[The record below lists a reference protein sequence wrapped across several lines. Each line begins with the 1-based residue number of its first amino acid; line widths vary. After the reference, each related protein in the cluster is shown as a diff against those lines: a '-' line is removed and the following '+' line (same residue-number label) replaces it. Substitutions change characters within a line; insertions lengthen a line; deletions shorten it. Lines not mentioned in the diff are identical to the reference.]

1 MSDFNLMNFLI
12 DKEDRKPIKHED
24 IMDPGSMWDYSG
36 GMGAA
41 DDLFNFDSFLKMDED
56 PVVDFNLLDAA
67 SDPISDFDPSS
78 EYGFD
83 PTLSSASIPEGS
95 VYSDSGVSCTLSPPH
110 HGLCDEDLVSGGTNR
125 KNVSVTVIDTGSPE
139 TTTQS
144 VDDLEMSD
152 CSSMDTIL
160 INVPSARREPS
171 PNSVNTINTH
181 IRSPTSTKGSKTCS
195 KLGGSVK
202 TKQRALNN
210 QTLNNSPSILIPVN
224 LPGFK
229 TIKVSFKTKQRALNN
244 QTLNNSPSI
253 LIPVNLPGLKTIKVV
268 NASGK
273 PLTSETL
280 GEISSKTG
288 LGGSTLKL
296 LSAGA
301 RGTPLGS
308 PLNHHQ
314 ALSTSSTD
322 DEEDDDDDNSC
333 SRMIEEVTSSSAP
346 QAEENCIYQKLVL
359 TYEERRLMEKEG
371 VRLPSHYPLTKM
383 EERELK
389 RIRRKIRNKI
399 SAQDSRKRKK
409 EYVDGL
415 EERVKKCT
423 TENVNLL
430 KRIKLLESRNH
441 TLCSQLRK
449 IQTLLTNKSK
459 LKSRLNGGAAN
470 NSPSSGPTGT
480 NSNGASTGAAHLLNN
495 NQVQSSTCLMVLC
508 LSLALILAPNL
519 QNGSSISADSM
530 GDALNE
536 LSLPSTLEKSVQHAS
551 SGRSRSLLFTKYAL
565 SGAPKSLMSAADP
578 KHAELVEEAYAKY
591 LAAGGVPAHPPAP
604 DEKERHRAGGLEGL
618 LADLSELLNF
628 KPSGEQNTSPDLE
641 IKEEIEIKEEPME
654 PEYEVCDV
662 ESEYE
667 ARECGANGKA
677 AVAAEEI
684 LYNEHNYGKPMAAR
698 KRENPY
704 SNDEMLS
711 VDSKKLA
718 LDESTYNKAAVDS
731 LEPLKKLASLD
742 SLEPLISLL
751 AAKAKES
758 LHQQAPRILDSPID
772 EFAPK
777 YGGAGVR
784 GAGPGVGVVS
794 SSSGDS
800 GFEREGSYNG
810 SMRNNRYVPNEETYI
825 EVE

>member
-12 DKEDRKPIKHED
+12 DKEDRKTIKHEE
-24 IMDPGSMWDYSG
+24 IMDPGSMWDYNG
-36 GMGAA
+36 GVAS

-56 PVVDFNLLDAA
+56 PVVDFTFLDAA
-67 SDPISDFDPSS
+67 TDPTS
-78 EYGFD
+78 EFGFD
-83 PTLSSASIPEGS
+83 PTLSSTSVPEGS

-110 HGLCDEDLVSGGTNR
+110 HGMCDEDMLSGKTGLPTA
-125 KNVSVTVIDTGSPE
+125 SGAGSPE
-139 TTTQS
+139 TTNQS
-144 VDDLEMSD
+144 VDDLDMTSD
-152 CSSMDTIL
+152 CSTMDTSIVIDVTQPDDHQAQTVL
-160 INVPSARREPS
+160 TMPTPPAAQLHQPPTKKV
-171 PNSVNTINTH
+171 NSV
-181 IRSPTSTKGSKTCS
+181 TKSNCN

-202 TKQRALNN
+202 TKHRVLQNSSLNN
-210 QTLNNSPSILIPVN
+210 QTL
-224 LPGFK
+224 
-229 TIKVSFKTKQRALNN
+229 Q
-244 QTLNNSPSI
+244 NSPSI

-301 RGTPLGS
+301 RGNSLGS
-308 PLNHHQ
+308 PATSLS
-314 ALSTSSTD
+314 LSTTSTD
-322 DEEDDDDDNSC
+322 DEDDDDDDEDSC
-333 SRMIEEVTSSSAP
+333 SRMIEEVTSSSAS
-346 QAEENCIYQKLVL
+346 QADDPNNIYPKLVL

-371 VRLPSHYPLTKM
+371 VRLPSHYPLTKL

-423 TENVNLL
+423 AENVNLL

-459 LKSRLNGGAAN
+459 LKSRLNGGASN
-470 NSPSSGPTGT
+470 NSSGPTGAT
-480 NSNGASTGAAHLLNN
+480 PNGASTGAAHLLNN

-519 QNGSSISADSM
+519 QNGGSISADSM

-536 LSLPSTLEKSVQHAS
+536 LSLPSTLEKNVQHAS

-565 SGAPKSLMSAADP
+565 SGASKPLMSAADP
-578 KHAELVEEAYAKY
+578 KHAELVEEVYAKY

-604 DEKERHRAGGLEGL
+604 DEKAKYRAREPQGTVGLQGL
-618 LADLSELLNF
+618 LAEMSELLNF
-628 KPSGEQNTSPDLE
+628 KSSGGQKREDSGNEVEE

-667 ARECGANGKA
+667 ARECGAGAAGSNGKA
-677 AVAAEEI
+677 AAAAEEI
-684 LYNEHNYGKPMAAR
+684 LYNEHNYGKPMTAQ
-698 KRENPY
+698 KRANPFG
-704 SNDEMLS
+704 D
-711 VDSKKLA
+711 DDPFIIDRKKLA
-718 LDESTYNKAAVDS
+718 LHEPFDSLESLKH

-751 AAKAKES
+751 AATAKES
-758 LHQQAPRILDSPID
+758 LQQQVPRILDSPVD

-777 YGGAGVR
+777 YGGV
-784 GAGPGVGVVS
+784 GAGVGVVS

-800 GFEREGSYNG
+800 GFERERKYNG
-810 SMRNNRYVPNEETYI
+810 SMRNNRYVADEESYI